1 MSVPHLLFV
10 VFGILLYLHPN
21 NRSYVKIPQMPKF
34 HPLRVKDVRLET
46 AECVSVAF
54 EVPAELAGEYAFV
67 HGQNLTLKT
76 EIKGEEVRRSYSI
89 CTSPMDGE
97 LRVAIKKAPGGKF
110 STFALEHL
118 HAGDTLDV
126 MTPSGTFS
134 TPLDPARE
142 KNYVAFAAGSG
153 ITPILSILR
162 TVLYTEPK
170 SSFTLFYGN
179 KSADSIIFREQLEGL
194 KNLFLERLAVHY
206 VLSREFPGADL
217 FYGRINADRCGDFC
231 RLLIDPKEVDSY
243 FLCGPE
249 EMIFS
254 VKEKLQTLGVDPK
267 SIHYELFTS
276 PVGSLGVKT
285 PYTPPPAMAVRA
297 KISVVRDGNAFAFE
311 LGSDGD
317 TILEGALKAGADL
330 PFACKGGVCATCKAK
345 VLEGKVAMKA
355 NYALEPDEVEAGYV
369 LTCQSHPASDKV
381 SVSYDE

>member
-1 MSVPHLLFV
+1 
-10 VFGILLYLHPN
+10 
-21 NRSYVKIPQMPKF
+21 MPKF
-34 HPLRVKDVRLET
+34 HPLKVKEVRREM
-46 AECVSVAF
+46 ADCVSVAF
-54 EVPAELAGEYAFV
+54 EVPADLAEEYTFA

-76 EIKGEEVRRSYSI
+76 DIQGEEVRRSYSI
-89 CTSPMDGE
+89 CTSPKDGD
-97 LRVAIKKAPGGKF
+97 LRVAIKKVQGGRF
-110 STFALEHL
+110 STFANEQL

-126 MTPSGTFS
+126 MTPSGAFS
-134 TPLDPARE
+134 TPLDPARRRE
-142 KNYVAFAAGSG
+142 YVAFAAGSG
-153 ITPILSILR
+153 ITPILSILK
-162 TVLYTEPK
+162 TVLQSEPQ

-179 KSADSIIFREQLEGL
+179 KSVDNIIFLEQLEGL
-194 KNLFLERLAVHY
+194 KNLYLDRLSVHY
-206 VLSREFPGADL
+206 LLSREFPGADL

-231 RLLIDPKEVDSY
+231 RLLIDPTAVDSY

-254 VKEKLQTLGVDPK
+254 VKEKLQSLGVNPK

-285 PYTPPPAMAVRA
+285 PYTPPPAMTVRA
-297 KISVVRDGNAFAFE
+297 KISVIRDGNAFAFE

-345 VLEGKVAMKA
+345 VLEGHVAMKA

-369 LTCQSHPASDKV
+369 LTCQSHPGSDRV